1 MTKDESPMNIRII
14 TFNIRYDKPD
24 PDNQDWR
31 IRRDAIAAL
40 IQEYHPDI
48 IGTQEGKAHQLL
60 DLHRRLPNYQSIGGD
75 RTGTGTGEHCAIF
88 YNQDRLKCLDNGD
101 FYLSDTPDIAGSISP
116 EWGNP
121 VPRMATWA
129 VFSVAQVSQTITC
142 FNTHLDYT
150 SAKARELGARL
161 IRDRMIHCNPDT
173 TYLFLTGDFN
183 AEPDSLPREILS
195 DSSTNSMILHDA
207 LAGVELEKQQSIHGF
222 TGEAFAAVDT
232 IYYDSRLRR
241 ETVTVDN
248 RKWQGIFPSDH
259 FPVIAN
265 FVND

>member
-1 MTKDESPMNIRII
+1 MTNDKQMNIKII

-24 PDNQDWR
+24 PDKQDWR

-40 IQEYHPDI
+40 IQEYRPDI
-48 IGTQEGKAHQLL
+48 IGTQEGKAHQIL

-75 RTGTGTGEHCAIF
+75 RTGTGTGEYCAIF
-88 YNQDRLKCLDNGD
+88 YNKDHLISLDSGD
-101 FYLSDTPDIAGSISP
+101 FFLSDTPDIAGSITP

-121 VPRMATWA
+121 VPRMASWA
-129 VFSVAQVSQTITC
+129 VFTVAQDTKTITC
-142 FNTHLDYT
+142 FNTHLDYN
-150 SAKARELGARL
+150 SALARELGATL
-161 IRDRMIHCNPDT
+161 IRDRIIHHNRDH

-195 DSSTNSMILHDA
+195 ESSANYITLQDA
-207 LAGVELEKQQSIHGF
+207 LAGVELEKQRSIHGF

-241 ETVTVDN
+241 DTVTVDD
-248 RKWQGIFPSDH
+248 RKWQGVLPSDH
-259 FPVIAN
+259 FPIIAN
-265 FVND
+265 FVDD

>member
-1 MTKDESPMNIRII
+1 MNIKII

-24 PDNQDWR
+24 PNNQDWR

-40 IQEYHPDI
+40 IQEYRPDI

-88 YNQDRLKCLDNGD
+88 YNPDRLKCLDHGD

-121 VPRMATWA
+121 APRMATWA
-129 VFSVAQVSQTITC
+129 VFSVAQVSKTITC

-161 IRDRMIHCNPDT
+161 IRDRMAYHNPDQ

-183 AEPDSLPREILS
+183 AEPGSLPRAILS
-195 DSSTNSMILHDA
+195 DLSANSITFKDA
-207 LAGVELEKQQSIHGF
+207 LADVELEKQRSIHGF

-232 IYYDSRLRR
+232 IYYDSRLKL
-241 ETVTVDN
+241 ETVMVDDS
-248 RKWQGIFPSDH
+248 KWQGIFPSDH
-259 FPVIAN
+259 FPIIAN
-265 FVND
+265 FVNN

>member
-1 MTKDESPMNIRII
+1 MKIKII

-40 IQEYHPDI
+40 IQESDPDI

-88 YNQDRLKCLDNGD
+88 YHQDRLKCLDSGD
-101 FYLSDTPDIAGSISP
+101 FYLSDTPDSAGSVSP
-116 EWGNP
+116 DWGNP
-121 VPRMATWA
+121 LPRMTTWA
-129 VFSVAQVSQTITC
+129 VFSLAQASKTITC
-142 FNTHLDYT
+142 FNTHLDYN

-161 IRDRMIHCNPDT
+161 IRDRLSHHNPDT
-173 TYLFLTGDFN
+173 TYFFLTGDFN
-183 AEPDSLPREILS
+183 AEPNSLPREILS
-195 DSSTNSMILHDA
+195 QPLANQITLNDA
-207 LAGVELEKQQSIHGF
+207 LSDIEVEKQLSFHDF
-222 TGEAFAAVDT
+222 TGKPFAAVDT

-241 ETVTVDN
+241 ETVTIDN
-248 RKWQGIFPSDH
+248 RKCLGIFPSDH
-259 FPVIAN
+259 FPIIAN
-265 FVND
+265 FVP